1 MTPPWWDAVDMW
13 RVERTPR
20 GVVVHAALALVY
32 CPLTL
37 SAGGWEQLAAA
48 APTPAEREV
57 VVGRLLR
64 DARDKAGVV
73 PLGGVTVAD
82 EQLAATLARARVGE
96 APEEE

>member
-1 MTPPWWDAVDMW
+1 MTPPWWDAVDVW

-37 SAGGWEQLAAA
+37 SAAGWKQLTAA
-48 APTPAEREV
+48 APTPAERTA

-64 DARDKAGVV
+64 GARDRAGVV
-73 PLGGVTVAD
+73 PLGGIAVAD
-82 EQLAATLARARVGE
+82 DQVALAVQPGPSGQEHGAD
-96 APEEE
+96 